1 MGSLIKIVLEVKK
14 EDQWGQNIM
23 GEMGGDEMSKKKINK
38 LRDVCT
44 MKKPPNSRGY

>member
-23 GEMGGDEMSKKKINK
+23 GEMGGDEMSKKKINTTQGSMHHEK
-38 LRDVCT
+38 AS
-44 MKKPPNSRGY
+44 K